1 MRKSFILKFK
11 EQKIRSDSV
20 KIKNLRVSKTK
31 RISISNYNSNK
42 INEKIRRIHQTFAS
56 YHSTNI
62 KRTNELILNTQKSI
76 SKKNLILS
84 LKEDLEYHKKIN
96 DSYLAYEKYAEDL
109 CKSYKKNFDDIFI
122 YKKDLTEDL
131 KDFINLLKS
140 FEENKINLINEKKL
154 IRQSNEDILKY
165 KLEEQNKLNNE
176 IIKLSKD
183 LEKQSDV
190 LKDLNAILKFNL
202 SMNQNNLMEIQ
213 NEELKYKDKLEKM
226 ENAYKKLIYK
236 YNYYQDMTVLERRK
250 KFAGDNSFNKEETD
264 EASIKLKEEV
274 IKNNYLKKEID
285 ALKNK
290 MKEFEKLDAS
300 KFRKFR
306 FNMTKDNKERKGSKE
321 RTGSKESKNLG
332 LFLRGGDNPTGG
344 NTTPGFATSWSPKDL
359 DKAILFTEDTTN
371 DNYIFYIVSWKI
383 TKALYFM
390 PLAGLMDPDTI
401 KEDGKYQGPQYT
413 CNAQN
418 RWVSFYTGYP
428 AQPGTYLE
436 ILNDQGNSVNFEVGD
451 PGKAQKLR

>member
-202 SMNQNNLMEIQ
+202 SLNQNNLMEIQ

-285 ALKNK
+285 NIKRK
-290 MKEFEKLDAS
+290 MKEFEKLDTS

-306 FNMTKDNKERKGSKE
+306 FNMMKNNKERKASKERKGSKE
-321 RTGSKESKNLG
+321 SKTSKGSNKDISIEGKSTYSKFTDTKLN
-332 LFLRGGDNPTGG
+332 F
-344 NTTPGFATSWSPKDL
+344 TS
-359 DKAILFTEDTTN
+359 
-371 DNYIFYIVSWKI
+371 
-383 TKALYFM
+383 
-390 PLAGLMDPDTI
+390 
-401 KEDGKYQGPQYT
+401 
-413 CNAQN
+413 
-418 RWVSFYTGYP
+418 
-428 AQPGTYLE
+428 
-436 ILNDQGNSVNFEVGD
+436 NF
-451 PGKAQKLR
+451 